1 MRSIGGQLDYSALA
15 NLHRPDDPETLSRE
29 AHSLAALGFKSR
41 DIADALNLAP
51 AAVAFLLNPKE
62 KRHGQT

>member
-1 MRSIGGQLDYSALA
+1 MKNIGEQLDYSTLA
-15 NLHRPDDPETLSRE
+15 KLHRPDDAETLSRE
-29 AHSLAALGFKSR
+29 ARALAAIGFKPR

-62 KRHGQT
+62 T